1 MDSIVR
7 LGSEMI
13 CNPSFG
19 GAKRSLFARIGFVVS
34 QVPNVDLRHPQ
45 FVRKAFSLCNVPVW
59 QWRFRKVC
67 RTL

>member
-7 LGSEMI
+7 LGREII
-13 CNPSFG
+13 CTTTCG
-19 GAKRSLFARIGFVVS
+19 GAKGSLFARIGFVVY